1 MAGPQGTE
9 LSFIGKGSFSA
20 RVKGSAAGM
29 LPFGNVSAASVSVT
43 EDKKELLDYQ
53 SAGGGQAN
61 ALRRIQTVELALT
74 MRDFTAA
81 NIAKALFGSAS
92 VVAAG
97 TGVTETVTGYHDAL
111 TPLGKAGVT
120 NLVVKDATDTTT
132 YVAGTDY
139 DLLRSG
145 LWIYS
150 AGDITDGETLH
161 LTYNHP
167 AQNVVEALVNA
178 GLEYEVFLDGLNE
191 AQSGKAVAIRFHRL
205 RFGPVQS
212 WGLIADDY
220 GEIALTG
227 DLLKDTTI
235 TTAGLSQYMK
245 VAYV

>member
-9 LSFIGKGSFSA
+9 LSYIGKGSFSI
-20 RVKGSAAGM
+20 RVKGASAG
-29 LPFGNVSAASVSVT
+29 LVPIGNVSAANVRVT

-61 ALRRIQTVELALT
+61 ALRRIQTVELGMTL
-74 MRDFTAA
+74 RDFTAD
-81 NIAKALFGSAS
+81 NIARALFGSAS
-92 VVAAG
+92 VVAAA
-97 TGVTETVTGYHDAL
+97 TGVTESVTGYHDAL

-120 NLVVKDATDTTT
+120 NLVVKDVTDTTT

-145 LWIYS
+145 LWVYS
-150 AGDITDGETLH
+150 SGSIGDGDTLH
-161 LTYNHP
+161 LTYDHP

-205 RFGPVQS
+205 RFGPVQD

-245 VAYV
+245 VVYV

>member
-9 LSFIGKGSFSA
+9 LSYIGKGSFYA
-20 RVKGSAAGM
+20 RVKGASAGM
-29 LPFGNVSAASVSVT
+29 LPLGNVSAANVRVT

-61 ALRRIQTVELALT
+61 ALRRIQTVELGVTL
-74 MRDFTAA
+74 RDFSAE

-92 VVAAG
+92 VVAAA
-97 TGVTETVTGYHDAL
+97 TGVAETVTGYHDTL
-111 TPLGKAGVT
+111 VPLGKAGIS
-120 NLVVKDATDTTT
+120 NLVVKDQTDTTT
-132 YVAGTDY
+132 YTAGTDY
-139 DLLRSG
+139 DLVRSG
-145 LWIYS
+145 LWVYS
-150 AGDITDGETLH
+150 TGAITDGQVLH
-161 LTYNHP
+161 LTYDHP
-167 AQNVVEALVNA
+167 AQNVVQALVNA

-191 AQSGKAVAIRFHRL
+191 AQSGRAVAINFHRL
-205 RFGPVQS
+205 RFGPVAD

-235 TTAGLSQYMK
+235 TTAGLSQYLK